1 MHKLVF
7 LHSAA
12 DALGRH
18 LMSRAP
24 LEEGA
29 FCLLRTG
36 KTATGLRLLVT
47 DVILPPRGAWERQAK
62 DQLRPSAQWLS
73 AAIGRAI
80 EAQAGLL
87 FVHSHPDES
96 YPVGFSLADQ
106 IALNALAPDIAPMLD
121 GPFAAAVVH
130 PHGWTGSVWVNGS
143 FERIDGIA
151 AVSRTLRLLHPAPS
165 WTKDAAIDARQIDA
179 LGVAHD
185 RLRHLIVVVVGC
197 GGTGS
202 PIAEQLVRMGVAL
215 VLLVDT
221 KLLSTLSNVRRV
233 FGSRVWDF
241 NPDDPRPK
249 VDIVGDHLDG
259 IGLGTKVVRIK
270 GDVRT
275 EDVFRML
282 LDADVVICAT
292 DTHGSRAIVNEF
304 ASPYMLPVI
313 DLGVRVGS
321 KKNGNLSGLLAE
333 VRILTPTTPCL
344 WCRGTIN
351 ADVIRAENLPEKER
365 RKLER
370 EAYVV
375 QGVGEPAP
383 SVTAL
388 TVMGSGLAT
397 SALLAILSEEG
408 ETASSGYWVDGFLG
422 DSAEVGPKTPV
433 PGCRCVKRIGLGD
446 SAPVPFLTAAGA
458 KESLT
463 RG

>member
-1 MHKLVF
+1 MPG
-7 LHSAA
+7 SA
-12 DALGRH
+12 RP
-18 LMSRAP
+18 S
-24 LEEGA
+24 
-29 FCLLRTG
+29 
-36 KTATGLRLLVT
+36 
-47 DVILPPRGAWERQAK
+47 

-80 EAQAGLL
+80 DAQAGLL

-96 YPVGFSLADQ
+96 YPVGFSLADD

-130 PHGWTGSVWVNGS
+130 PHGWIGSVLVNGS
-143 FERIDGIA
+143 FQHINSITA
-151 AVSRTLRLLHPAPS
+151 LSRTLSLLHPAS
-165 WTKDAAIDARQIDA
+165 TWTKDAAIDARQLDA
-179 LGVAHD
+179 LGVVHH
-185 RLRHLIVVVVGC
+185 RLRQLVVVVVGC

-215 VLLVDT
+215 VLLVDS
-221 KLLSTLSNVRRV
+221 KVLSTPSNVRRI

-241 NPDDPRPK
+241 NPDEPRPK
-249 VDIVGDHLDG
+249 VDIVGDYLDG
-259 IGLGTKVVRIK
+259 IGLDTKVVRIN

-275 EDVFRML
+275 EDVFRIL

-351 ADVIRAENLPEKER
+351 ADVIRAENLPDDER
-365 RKLER
+365 RKLQR
-370 EAYVV
+370 EGYLVR
-375 QGVGEPAP
+375 GVGEPAP

-397 SALLAILSEEG
+397 SALLALLSEEG
-408 ETASSGYWVDGFLG
+408 EAAPSGYWVDSFLG
-422 DSAEVGPKTPV
+422 DSGEVGPKTRV
-433 PGCRCVKRIGLGD
+433 PGCRCRQRIGLGD
-446 SAPVPFLTAAGA
+446 NAPVPFVSGALTEPHGA
-458 KESLT
+458 ERAIT
-463 RG
+463 EP